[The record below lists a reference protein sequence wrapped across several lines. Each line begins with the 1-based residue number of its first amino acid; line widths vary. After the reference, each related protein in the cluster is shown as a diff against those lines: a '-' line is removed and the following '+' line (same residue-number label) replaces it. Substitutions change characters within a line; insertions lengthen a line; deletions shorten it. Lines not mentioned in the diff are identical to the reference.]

1 MIGIY
6 VEAIYF
12 LYEENWITESLI
24 YILVNVSVNNKMSC
38 HTVIF
43 IIFCAFMSIVYYIL
57 I

>member
-12 LYEENWITESLI
+12 LYEGNWITESLI
-24 YILVNVSVNNKMSC
+24 YILVNVSVNNKISC

-43 IIFCAFMSIVYYIL
+43 IIFVHLCLQFIIF
-57 I
+57 

>member
-12 LYEENWITESLI
+12 LYEGNWITEVNLF
-24 YILVNVSVNNKMSC
+24 LVNVSVNNKMSC

-43 IIFCAFMSIVYYIL
+43 IIFVHLCLQFIIF
-57 I
+57 